1 MWPVVAFMMVMMI
14 VVMVM
19 VMMVVAVMM
28 MTGMTVITATQ
39 LHRLAGRDIRHR
51 DRIRRI

>member
-19 VMMVVAVMM
+19 MVVAVMM
-28 MTGMTVITATQ
+28 MTGITATQ